1 LQKSKARPPQPP
13 RAENNQETKMD
24 LGLKAKLAVVSGS
37 TAGIGFA
44 IALTL
49 AREGAR
55 VVINGRTAKRV
66 NDAAERIR
74 LELRGAEVTEVAA
87 DLGTPDGVSKL
98 IEQVPAADILVNNLG
113 IFDPKPFLEIPDSEW
128 LRFYDVNV
136 MSGVRLTRH
145 YLPGMLE
152 KKWGR
157 VIFISS
163 ESGQQ
168 TPAEMVHYGMTKTAQ
183 IAIARG
189 VAESVA
195 GSGVTVNSVLAG
207 PTVSEGVGDFVQSMA
222 KGRGVSPAQIEKE
235 FFETVRPTSLLK
247 RFETTEE
254 IAAIVAFI
262 ASTQSVAING
272 AAVRAEGGVVR
283 SIL

>member
-1 LQKSKARPPQPP
+1 
-13 RAENNQETKMD
+13 MD
-24 LGLKAKLAVVSGS
+24 LGLKGKLAVVSGS
-37 TAGIGFA
+37 TAGIGLA
-44 IALTL
+44 IATTL

-55 VVINGRTAKRV
+55 VVINGRTPQRV
-66 NDAAERIR
+66 NAAAERIR
-74 LELRGAEVTEVAA
+74 MELRGAEVTEVSA
-87 DLGTPDGVSKL
+87 DLGTEEGISKL
-98 IEQVPAADILVNNLG
+98 VQQVPNADILVNNLG
-113 IFDPKPFLEIPDSEW
+113 IFDPKPFLEIPDAEW
-128 LRFYDVNV
+128 LRFYEVNV

-168 TPAEMVHYGMTKTAQ
+168 IPAEMVHYGMTKTAQ

-207 PTVSEGVGDFVQSMA
+207 PTASEGVGDFVQSMA
-222 KGRGVSPAQIEKE
+222 RNRGVTAAQVEKD

-254 IAAIVAFI
+254 IAAIVAFV
-262 ASTQSVAING
+262 ASTQSVGING

>member
-1 LQKSKARPPQPP
+1 
-13 RAENNQETKMD
+13 MD
-24 LGLKAKLAVVSGS
+24 LGLKGKLAVVSGS

-44 IALTL
+44 IANTL

-55 VVINGRTAKRV
+55 IVINGRTPERV
-66 NDAAERIR
+66 KTAAERIR
-74 LELRGAEVTEVAA
+74 MELRGAEV
-87 DLGTPDGVSKL
+87 S
-98 IEQVPAADILVNNLG
+98 
-113 IFDPKPFLEIPDSEW
+113 EIPDSEW
-128 LRFYDVNV
+128 LRFYEVNV

-152 KKWGR
+152 KRWGR

-168 TPAEMVHYGMTKTAQ
+168 IPAEMVHYGMTKTAQ

-207 PTVSEGVGDFVQSMA
+207 PTASEGVADFVQNMA
-222 KGRGVSPAQIEKE
+222 KSRGVGSAQVEKE
-235 FFETVRPTSLLK
+235 FFDTIRPSSLLK
-247 RFETTEE
+247 RFE
-254 IAAIVAFI
+254 
-262 ASTQSVAING
+262 
-272 AAVRAEGGVVR
+272 
-283 SIL
+283 

>member
-1 LQKSKARPPQPP
+1 
-13 RAENNQETKMD
+13 MD
-24 LGLKAKLAVVSGS
+24 FGLKGKLAVVSGS
-37 TAGIGFA
+37 TAGIGLG
-44 IALTL
+44 IATTL

-66 NDAAERIR
+66 NAAAEAIR
-74 LELRGAEVTEVAA
+74 MEMRGAEVTEVAA
-87 DLGTPDGVSKL
+87 DLGTAEGVAKL
-98 IEQVPAADILVNNLG
+98 IEQVPGADILVNNLG
-113 IFDPKPFLEIPDSEW
+113 IFDPKPFLEIPDAEW
-128 LRFYDVNV
+128 LRFYEVNV

-168 TPAEMVHYGMTKTAQ
+168 IPAEMVHYGMTKTAQ

-195 GSGVTVNSVLAG
+195 GSGVTVNSVLVG
-207 PTVSEGVGDFVQSMA
+207 PTASEGVGDFVASMA

-235 FFETVRPTSLLK
+235 FFDTVRPSSLLK

-254 IAAIVAFI
+254 VAAVVAFI
-262 ASTQSVAING
+262 ASTQAVAING

>member
-1 LQKSKARPPQPP
+1 
-13 RAENNQETKMD
+13 MD
-24 LGLKAKLAVVSGS
+24 LGLKGKLAVVSGS
-37 TAGIGFA
+37 TAGIGLA
-44 IALTL
+44 IATTL

-55 VVINGRTAKRV
+55 VVINGRTAERV
-66 NDAAERIR
+66 KTAAERIR
-74 LELRGAEVTEVAA
+74 MELRGAEVTEVASN
-87 DLGTPDGVSKL
+87 LGTPEGIAALV
-98 IEQVPAADILVNNLG
+98 EQVPSADILVNNLG
-113 IFDPKPFLEIPDSEW
+113 IFDPKPFLDIPDSEW
-128 LRFYDVNV
+128 LRFYEVNV

-168 TPAEMVHYGMTKTAQ
+168 IPAEMVHYGMTKTAQ

-207 PTVSEGVGDFVQSMA
+207 PTASEGVGDFVQSMA
-222 KGRGVSPAQIEKE
+222 RSRGVSPAQIEKE
-235 FFETVRPTSLLK
+235 FFETVRPSSLLK
-247 RFETTEE
+247 RFETTDE
-254 IAAIVAFI
+254 IAAIVAFV
-262 ASTQSVAING
+262 ASTQSVGING

>member
-1 LQKSKARPPQPP
+1 
-13 RAENNQETKMD
+13 MD
-24 LGLKAKLAVVSGS
+24 LGLKGKLAVVSGS

-44 IALTL
+44 IANTL

-55 VVINGRTAKRV
+55 IVINGRTAERV
-66 NDAAERIR
+66 KAAAERIR
-74 LELRGAEVTEVAA
+74 MELRGAEVTEVAA
-87 DLGTPDGVSKL
+87 DLGTAEGVSKL
-98 IEQVPAADILVNNLG
+98 IEQVPSADVLVNNLG
-113 IFDPKPFLEIPDSEW
+113 IFDIKPFLEIPDSEW
-128 LRFYDVNV
+128 LRFFETNV

-145 YLPGMLE
+145 YLPAMLE

-168 TPAEMVHYGMTKTAQ
+168 IPSEMVHYGMTKSAQ

-189 VAESVA
+189 VAESFA
-195 GSGVTVNSVLAG
+195 ASGVTVNSVLVG
-207 PTVSEGVGDFVQSMA
+207 PTASEGAGEFVQNMA
-222 KGRGVSPAQIEKE
+222 RSRGVSTAQIERE
-235 FFETVRPTSLLK
+235 FFETARPSSLLK

-254 IAAIVAFI
+254 IAAIVAFV
-262 ASTQSVAING
+262 ASTQSAGISG
-272 AAVRAEGGVVR
+272 AAVRADGGVIR

>member
-1 LQKSKARPPQPP
+1 
-13 RAENNQETKMD
+13 MD
-24 LGLKAKLAVVSGS
+24 LGLKGKLAVVSGS
-37 TAGIGFA
+37 TAGIGLA
-44 IALTL
+44 IATTL

-55 VVINGRTAKRV
+55 VVINGRTAERV
-66 NDAAERIR
+66 KTAAERIR
-74 LELRGAEVTEVAA
+74 MELRGAEVTEVASN
-87 DLGTPDGVSKL
+87 LGTPEGIAALV
-98 IEQVPAADILVNNLG
+98 EQVPSADILVNNLG
-113 IFDPKPFLEIPDSEW
+113 IFDPKPFLDIPDSEW
-128 LRFYDVNV
+128 LRFYEVNV

-168 TPAEMVHYGMTKTAQ
+168 IPAEMVHYGMTKTAQ

-207 PTVSEGVGDFVQSMA
+207 PTASEGVGDFVQSMA
-222 KGRGVSPAQIEKE
+222 RSQGVSPAQIEKE
-235 FFETVRPTSLLK
+235 FFETVRPSSLLK
-247 RFETTEE
+247 RFETTDE
-254 IAAIVAFI
+254 IAAIVAFV
-262 ASTQSVAING
+262 ASTQSVGING

>member
-1 LQKSKARPPQPP
+1 
-13 RAENNQETKMD
+13 MD
-24 LGLKAKLAVVSGS
+24 LGLKGKLAVVSGS

-44 IALTL
+44 IANTL

-55 VVINGRTAKRV
+55 VVINGRTAERV
-66 NDAAERIR
+66 KAAAERIR
-74 LELRGAEVTEVAA
+74 MELRGAEVTELAA
-87 DLGTPDGVSKL
+87 DLGTAEGVNKL
-98 IEQVPAADILVNNLG
+98 TEQVPSADVLVNNLG
-113 IFDPKPFLEIPDSEW
+113 IFDLKPFLEIPDSEW
-128 LRFYDVNV
+128 LRFFETNV

-168 TPAEMVHYGMTKTAQ
+168 IPPEMVHYGMTKSAQ

-189 VAESVA
+189 IAESFA
-195 GSGVTVNSVLAG
+195 ACGVTVNSILVG
-207 PTVSEGVGDFVQSMA
+207 PTASEGAGEFVQSMA
-222 KGRGVSPAQIEKE
+222 MSRGVSTVQIERE
-235 FFETVRPTSLLK
+235 FFETARPSSLLK

-254 IAAIVAFI
+254 IAAIVAFV
-262 ASTQSVAING
+262 ASTQSAGITG
-272 AAVRAEGGVVR
+272 AAVRADGGVIR

>member
-1 LQKSKARPPQPP
+1 
-13 RAENNQETKMD
+13 MD
-24 LGLKAKLAVVSGS
+24 LGLKGKRAVVSGS

-44 IALTL
+44 IASTL

-55 VVINGRTAKRV
+55 IVINGRTSERV
-66 NDAAERIR
+66 KAAAEKIR
-74 LELRGAEVTEVAA
+74 MELRGAEVTEVAA
-87 DLGTPDGVSKL
+87 DLGTIEGVNKL
-98 IEQVPAADILVNNLG
+98 IDLVSSADVLVNNLG
-113 IFDPKPFLEIPDSEW
+113 IFDIKPFLEIPDSEW
-128 LRFYDVNV
+128 LRFYETNV

-152 KKWGR
+152 RKWGR

-168 TPAEMVHYGMTKTAQ
+168 IPSEMVHYGMTKTAQ

-189 VAESVA
+189 VAESFPA
-195 GSGVTVNSVLAG
+195 SGVTVNSVLVG
-207 PTVSEGVGDFVQSMA
+207 PTASEGAGEFVQNMA
-222 KGRGVSPAQIEKE
+222 RSRGISAAQIEKE
-235 FFETVRPTSLLK
+235 FFETARPSSLLK

-254 IAAIVAFI
+254 VAAIVAFV
-262 ASTQSVAING
+262 ASTQSAGISG
-272 AAVRAEGGVVR
+272 AVVRADGGVIR

>member
-1 LQKSKARPPQPP
+1 
-13 RAENNQETKMD
+13 MD
-24 LGLKAKLAVVSGS
+24 LGLQGKLAVVSGS

-44 IALTL
+44 VATALV
-49 AREGAR
+49 RERAR

-66 NDAAERIR
+66 NGAAERIR
-74 LELRGAEVTEVAA
+74 MEMRGAEVTEVVAN
-87 DLGTPDGVSKL
+87 LGSAEGIAKL
-98 IEQVPAADILVNNLG
+98 VEQVPSADILVNNLG
-113 IFDPKPFLEIPDSEW
+113 IFEIKPFLEIPDKDW
-128 LRFYDVNV
+128 LRFFEVNV

-163 ESGQQ
+163 ESGQHI
-168 TPAEMVHYGMTKTAQ
+168 PAEMVHYGMTKTAQ

-189 VAESVA
+189 IAESIP
-195 GSGVTVNSVLAG
+195 GTGVTVNSVLVG
-207 PTVSEGVGDFVQSMA
+207 PTASEGASNFVESAARQ
-222 KGRGVSPAQIEKE
+222 KGISKE
-235 FFETVRPTSLLK
+235 EVERQFFETLRPTSLLK

-254 IAAIVAFI
+254 VAAVVAFL
-262 ASTQSVAING
+262 ASTQSVGING

>member
-1 LQKSKARPPQPP
+1 
-13 RAENNQETKMD
+13 MD
-24 LGLKAKLAVVSGS
+24 FGLKGKLAVVSGS
-37 TAGIGFA
+37 TAGIGLA
-44 IALTL
+44 IATTL

-66 NDAAERIR
+66 NAAAEGIR
-74 LELRGAEVTEVAA
+74 MEMRGAEVTEVAA
-87 DLGTPDGVSKL
+87 DLGTEVGVAKL
-98 IEQVPAADILVNNLG
+98 IEQVPGADILVNNLG
-113 IFDPKPFLEIPDSEW
+113 IFDPKPFLEIPDTEW
-128 LRFYDVNV
+128 QRFYEVNV

-168 TPAEMVHYGMTKTAQ
+168 IPAEMVHYGMTKTAQ

-195 GSGVTVNSVLAG
+195 GSGVTVNSVLVG
-207 PTVSEGVGDFVQSMA
+207 PTASEGVGDFVASMA

-235 FFETVRPTSLLK
+235 FFETVRPSSLLK

-254 IAAIVAFI
+254 VAAVVAFL

-272 AAVRAEGGVVR
+272 AAVRADGGVVR

>member
-1 LQKSKARPPQPP
+1 
-13 RAENNQETKMD
+13 MD
-24 LGLKAKLAVVSGS
+24 LGLKGKLAVVSGS
-37 TAGIGFA
+37 TAGIGLA
-44 IALTL
+44 IATTL

-55 VVINGRTAKRV
+55 
-66 NDAAERIR
+66 ERIR
-74 LELRGAEVTEVAA
+74 MELRGAEVTEVASN
-87 DLGTPDGVSKL
+87 LGTPEGIAALV
-98 IEQVPAADILVNNLG
+98 EQVPSADILVNNLG
-113 IFDPKPFLEIPDSEW
+113 IFDPKPFLDIPDSEW
-128 LRFYDVNV
+128 LRFYEVNV

-168 TPAEMVHYGMTKTAQ
+168 IPAEMVHYGMTKTAQ

-207 PTVSEGVGDFVQSMA
+207 PTASEGVGDFVQSMA
-222 KGRGVSPAQIEKE
+222 RSRGVSPAQIEKE
-235 FFETVRPTSLLK
+235 FFETVRPSSLLK
-247 RFETTEE
+247 RFETTDE
-254 IAAIVAFI
+254 IAAIVAFV
-262 ASTQSVAING
+262 ASTQSVGING

>member
-1 LQKSKARPPQPP
+1 
-13 RAENNQETKMD
+13 MD
-24 LGLKAKLAVVSGS
+24 LGLKGKLAVVSGS

-44 IALTL
+44 IANTL

-55 VVINGRTAKRV
+55 IVINGRTPERV
-66 NDAAERIR
+66 KTAAERIR
-74 LELRGAEVTEVAA
+74 MELRGAEVSEVAA
-87 DLGTPDGVSKL
+87 DLGSLAGISKL
-98 IEQVPAADILVNNLG
+98 TEQVPAADILVNNLG
-113 IFDPKPFLEIPDSEW
+113 IFEPKPFLEIPDSEW
-128 LRFYDVNV
+128 LRFYEVNV

-168 TPAEMVHYGMTKTAQ
+168 IPAEMVHYGMTKTAQ
-183 IAIARG
+183 IAIGRG

-207 PTVSEGVGDFVQSMA
+207 PTASEGVGDFVQSMA
-222 KGRGVSPAQIEKE
+222 RGRGVSPAQFERE
-235 FFETVRPTSLLK
+235 FFETVRPSSLLK

-254 IAAIVAFI
+254 VAAIVAFV
-262 ASTQSVAING
+262 ASVHSVGING
-272 AAVRAEGGVVR
+272 SAVRAEGGVVR

>member
-1 LQKSKARPPQPP
+1 
-13 RAENNQETKMD
+13 MD
-24 LGLKAKLAVVSGS
+24 LGLKGKLAVVSGS

-44 IALTL
+44 IANTL

-55 VVINGRTAKRV
+55 IVINGRTPERV
-66 NDAAERIR
+66 KTAAERIR
-74 LELRGAEVTEVAA
+74 MELRGAEVSEVAA
-87 DLGTPDGVSKL
+87 DLGSLAGISKL
-98 IEQVPAADILVNNLG
+98 TEQVPAADILVNNLG
-113 IFDPKPFLEIPDSEW
+113 IFEPKPFLEIPDSEW
-128 LRFYDVNV
+128 LRFYEVNV

-152 KKWGR
+152 KRWGR

-168 TPAEMVHYGMTKTAQ
+168 IPAEMVHYGMTKTAQ

-189 VAESVA
+189 IAESVA

-207 PTVSEGVGDFVQSMA
+207 PTASEGVGDFVQSMA
-222 KGRGVSPAQIEKE
+222 RGRGLSPAQIERE
-235 FFETVRPTSLLK
+235 FFETVRPSSLLK
-247 RFETTEE
+247 RFETTDEV
-254 IAAIVAFI
+254 AAIVAFV
-262 ASTQSVAING
+262 ASVQSVGING
-272 AAVRAEGGVVR
+272 SAVRAEGGVVR

>member
-1 LQKSKARPPQPP
+1 
-13 RAENNQETKMD
+13 M
-24 LGLKAKLAVVSGS
+24 
-37 TAGIGFA
+37 
-44 IALTL
+44 
-49 AREGAR
+49 
-55 VVINGRTAKRV
+55 
-66 NDAAERIR
+66 
-74 LELRGAEVTEVAA
+74 ELRGAEVTEVAA
-87 DLGTPDGVSKL
+87 DLGTVEGIGKL
-98 IEQVPAADILVNNLG
+98 IDQVPSADILVNNLG
-113 IFDPKPFLEIPDSEW
+113 IFDIKAFLEIPDSEW
-128 LRFYDVNV
+128 QRFFEVNV

-145 YLPGMLE
+145 YLRGMLE

-168 TPAEMVHYGMTKTAQ
+168 IPAEMVHYGMTKTAQ

-189 VAESVA
+189 VAESFA

-207 PTVSEGVGDFVQSMA
+207 PTASEGVADFVQNMA
-222 KGRGVSPAQIEKE
+222 KSRGASSAQVEKE
-235 FFETVRPTSLLK
+235 FFETIRPSSLLK

-254 IAAIVAFI
+254 IASIVAFI
-262 ASTQSVAING
+262 ASTHSVGING

>member
-1 LQKSKARPPQPP
+1 
-13 RAENNQETKMD
+13 MD
-24 LGLKAKLAVVSGS
+24 LGMKGKLAVVSGS

-44 IALTL
+44 IANTL

-55 VVINGRTAKRV
+55 IVINGRTPERV
-66 NDAAERIR
+66 KTAAERIR
-74 LELRGAEVTEVAA
+74 MELRGAEVSEVAA
-87 DLGTPDGVSKL
+87 DLGSLAGISKL
-98 IEQVPAADILVNNLG
+98 TEQVPAADILVNNLG
-113 IFDPKPFLEIPDSEW
+113 IFEPKPFLEIPDSEW
-128 LRFYDVNV
+128 LRFYEVNV

-168 TPAEMVHYGMTKTAQ
+168 IPAEMVHYGMTKTAQ

-207 PTVSEGVGDFVQSMA
+207 PTASEGVGDFVQSMA
-222 KGRGVSPAQIEKE
+222 RGRGVSPAQFERE
-235 FFETVRPTSLLK
+235 FFETVRPSSLLK
-247 RFETTEE
+247 RFETTDEV
-254 IAAIVAFI
+254 AAIVAFV
-262 ASTQSVAING
+262 ASVQAVGING
-272 AAVRAEGGVVR
+272 SAVRAKGGVVR

>member
-1 LQKSKARPPQPP
+1 
-13 RAENNQETKMD
+13 MD
-24 LGLKAKLAVVSGS
+24 LGLKGKLAVVSGS

-44 IALTL
+44 IANTL

-55 VVINGRTAKRV
+55 IVINGRTAERV
-66 NDAAERIR
+66 KAAAERIR
-74 LELRGAEVTEVAA
+74 MELRGAEVREVAA
-87 DLGTPDGVSKL
+87 DLGTAEGVSKL
-98 IEQVPAADILVNNLG
+98 IEQVPSADVLVNNLG
-113 IFDPKPFLEIPDSEW
+113 IFDIKPFLEIPDSEW
-128 LRFYDVNV
+128 LRFFETNV

-145 YLPGMLE
+145 YLPAMLE

-168 TPAEMVHYGMTKTAQ
+168 IPSEMVHYGMTKSAQ

-189 VAESVA
+189 VAESFA
-195 GSGVTVNSVLAG
+195 ASGVTVNSVLVG
-207 PTVSEGVGDFVQSMA
+207 PTASEGAGEFVQNMA
-222 KGRGVSPAQIEKE
+222 RSRGVSTAQIERE
-235 FFETVRPTSLLK
+235 FFETARPSSLLK

-254 IAAIVAFI
+254 IAAIVAFV
-262 ASTQSVAING
+262 ASTQSAGISG
-272 AAVRAEGGVVR
+272 AAVRADGGVIR